1 MKLAYSDSEALRLQ
15 LSTMEILAEKQAEE
29 LIMLRGYYKRLKN
42 TRITSICVSGAGLV
56 VGLTG
61 YFLQKDE
68 ATKNIGSFML
78 GTGATALGC
87 GLLTFT
93 FTIVF

>member
-29 LIMLRGYYKRLKN
+29 LIMLRGYHRRLKN
-42 TRITSICVSGAGLV
+42 TRTTAICISGVGLV

-68 ATKNIGSFML
+68 STKNIGSFML

-87 GLLTFT
+87 GILTFT